1 MIRNWSIFA
10 LVICQTLSMVSC
22 DKFKKPK
29 KNDAEAAEE
38 PSKTGKD
45 ALYGLWSGNYK
56 PIDENGKADGVGH
69 KALIDFYSKDELD
82 HFKISFADDD
92 SAYAEGQFDDFQSKK
107 VFMQVK
113 KSTMSRVQVSDGI
126 LEGDYELN
134 GKSIY
139 LKFPT
144 FELLMSR
151 VTSTGSSNS
160 SPVTIEG
167 NWSCKKNALVTRLE
181 INKDLSWKASISQTD
196 RKTIYLSGHGS
207 KQDTNQFELHTDNS
221 SEDLTDDST
230 FNMTLEGKTGS
241 LKLNASGQQT
251 DLGTCQK

>member
-56 PIDENGKADGVGH
+56 PIDENGKVDGVTH
-69 KALIDFYSKDELD
+69 TAQIDFYSKDDID
-82 HFKISFADDD
+82 HFKISLLGDD
-92 SAYAEGQFDDFQSKK
+92 SAFAEGQFDDFQSRK
-107 VFMQVK
+107 VFMQVT
-113 KSTMSRVQVSDGI
+113 KSTMNRIPVSEGI

-134 GKSIY
+134 GKSIH
-139 LKFPT
+139 LKFPA
-144 FELLMSR
+144 FELLMTR
-151 VTSTGSSNS
+151 KTSTGSSNS
-160 SPVTIEG
+160 SPETIEG
-167 NWSCKKNALVTRLE
+167 NWTCKKNALVTRLE
-181 INKDLSWKASISQTD
+181 INRDLSWRASISQID
-196 RKTIYLSGHGS
+196 RKTIYLSGYGS
-207 KQDTNQFELHTDNS
+207 KQDTNQFELHSDES
-221 SEDLTDDST
+221 SEDVTDGSK
-230 FNMTLEGKTGS
+230 FNMTIEGKLGT